1 MRVADLDVL
10 YTEMQ
15 EELNEMAIGDEFKSG
30 FLYAMGIVK
39 RERGIKIPKVK
50 HDNDRC
56 NVTVVPIVESEEQK

>member
-10 YTEMQ
+10 YNEMQ

-39 RERGIKIPKVK
+39 RERGIKIPKAK
-50 HDNDRC
+50 PEDLPNISI
-56 NVTVVPIVESEEQK
+56 VPFSVSEEQE

>member
-39 RERGIKIPKVK
+39 RERGIKLPKAEANG
-50 HDNDRC
+50 HIHTSTLELRSDA
-56 NVTVVPIVESEEQK
+56 E

>member
-39 RERGIKIPKVK
+39 RERGIKIPKAK
-50 HDNDRC
+50 SDNNRC
-56 NVTVVPIVESEEQK
+56 NVTVVPLVETGEQE

>member
-10 YTEMQ
+10 YKEMQ

-39 RERGIKIPKVK
+39 RERGIKIPVVK
-50 HDNDRC
+50 SEDLPNIS
-56 NVTVVPIVESEEQK
+56 VVPFSASEEQE

>member
-39 RERGIKIPKVK
+39 RERGIKLPRATADDGHITPPMPKLRS
-50 HDNDRC
+50 DA
-56 NVTVVPIVESEEQK
+56 E

>member
-1 MRVADLDVL
+1 MGVADLDVL

-39 RERGIKIPKVK
+39 RERGIKLPKA
-50 HDNDRC
+50 
-56 NVTVVPIVESEEQK
+56 VVDGHFHPTGTETEE